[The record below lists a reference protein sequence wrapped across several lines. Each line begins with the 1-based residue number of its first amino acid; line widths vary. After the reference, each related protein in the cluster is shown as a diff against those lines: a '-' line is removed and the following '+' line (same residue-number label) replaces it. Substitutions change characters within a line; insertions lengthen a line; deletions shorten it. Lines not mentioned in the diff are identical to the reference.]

1 MVRRGAQRHVKRG
14 RGSGAAADV
23 HDDGDDDGDV
33 TVELPRF
40 GAWGWMDRWVKSHH
54 ISMIFHG
61 KLMELIFLWD
71 FFWNLTFYG
80 LFFGP

>member
-40 GAWGWMDRWVKSHH
+40 GARGWID
-54 ISMIFHG
+54 G
-61 KLMELIFLWD
+61 
-71 FFWNLTFYG
+71 
-80 LFFGP
+80 